1 MGPTLALLLIK
12 IAPTL
17 LSLISSAVGALH
29 DKQQLDAG
37 DARAVARA
45 LAAAAKA
52 RGLAAQVEA
61 EAASAHESNKTD
73 AAFDQEFQRKD

>member
-1 MGPTLALLLIK
+1 MGATLALLIVKL
-12 IAPTL
+12 APQL
-17 LSLISSAVGALH
+17 LSLLDAAIGALH

-45 LAAAAKA
+45 LAAAARA

-61 EAASAHESNKTD
+61 EAARAHTVGSD
-73 AAFDQEFQRKD
+73 AAFDPEFQRKD